1 MKQKNYAVLEIG
13 TKQYL
18 VREGDLLK
26 VDSVNP
32 EADVK
37 VLLSKVDGTL
47 EIGTP
52 YVSSVGVEMDLIE
65 NKKDTKIS
73 VMRFKSKSRY
83 RKNVGHRQPVSIL
96 KVSKVANGLKSKIS
110 EAKKPAKKSSSKG
123 E

>member
-18 VREGDLLK
+18 VKEGDLLK
-26 VDSVNP
+26 IDSINP
-32 EADVK
+32 DADVK
-37 VLLSKVDGTL
+37 ILLSKVDGDV

-110 EAKKPAKKSSSKG
+110 EAKKSSSKG